1 MSHVIAYV
9 IKCQMLILSAYVII
23 TSSIVDLITQNHL
36 KPKPPPESPTHT
48 LNMSKRSTIDPIDT
62 SKRPKN
68 EASLHVED
76 ELHSSYN
83 LEDLNTLSPLTPVS
97 ADLDGM
103 MDSLTLST
111 GL

>member
-1 MSHVIAYV
+1 
-9 IKCQMLILSAYVII
+9 
-23 TSSIVDLITQNHL
+23 
-36 KPKPPPESPTHT
+36 
-48 LNMSKRSTIDPIDT
+48 MSKRSTIDPIDT

-97 ADLDGM
+97 DLDGM
-103 MDSLTLST
+103 MDSLSLNT